1 MESYRYNPYKIDV
14 ISWLGIH
21 NVKNESYEKA
31 VEFFERASQVQPK
44 EVKWR
49 LMVASCYRRMN
60 LFQQALDMYENIHK
74 DHPDNIECLRYLV
87 TICKDLGK
95 KEYVEYSKQLKQ
107 YEMRFG
113 QANQGQFDAVQN
125 DQYQQQQQVQQ

>member
-31 VEFFERASQVQPK
+31 VEYFERAAQVQPK

-60 LFQQALDMYENIHK
+60 LFQQALDMYENIHR

-95 KEYVEYSKQLKQ
+95 KEYVEYSK
-107 YEMRFG
+107 
-113 QANQGQFDAVQN
+113 
-125 DQYQQQQQVQQ
+125 